1 MFTNL
6 NVGLSVGVYTVYV
19 FDSQNNSVSETITLT
34 AESSVVLGCTDSD
47 AINYNA
53 DAIEDDGSCEY
64 PVVNNPCDITPRGL
78 FVDNV
83 IHERVAFNWSAPSS
97 APSYYMIRYRPVGTS
112 SWTVMSAGSRND
124 VPFTGTSRTR
134 YFMEPGTTYQ
144 WYIRA
149 RVVDENGAT
158 VCQSPWSASHQYT
171 TLAACENM
179 QNLTV
184 STEANWVS
192 FMADA
197 PAGDWKIWQSKGKI
211 RELGTNSFRYVNGTN
226 SINVL
231 KGNFDASTDYE
242 WHTKAWCTANVDEDG
257 NSDPMYHSGWGEFS
271 TFSTED
277 ACDKLPTNLSTG
289 TNNNQNAIVMN
300 WDTPDSGAPDHYFLE
315 LTNET
320 TGQLFQWNNI
330 AGNSNSKTKFG
341 QTTGNDYS
349 WKIRGACGTNGT
361 SWATSFTSPAYYSL
375 GGERID
381 GNTISS
387 LEVFPNPSKGLFR
400 VSFESEES
408 QNIEISITNYLGEKV
423 FKQEVSNLIN
433 TYNRTIDLSN
443 KANGIYLLSIKTNNK
458 IFNKKIVIQ

>member
-1 MFTNL
+1 
-6 NVGLSVGVYTVYV
+6 
-19 FDSQNNSVSETITLT
+19 
-34 AESSVVLGCTDSD
+34 
-47 AINYNA
+47 
-53 DAIEDDGSCEY
+53 
-64 PVVNNPCDITPRGL
+64 
-78 FVDNV
+78 
-83 IHERVAFNWSAPSS
+83 
-97 APSYYMIRYRPVGTS
+97 
-112 SWTVMSAGSRND
+112 
-124 VPFTGTSRTR
+124 
-134 YFMEPGTTYQ
+134 MEANTTYQ
-144 WYIRA
+144 WNIRA
-149 RVVDENGAT
+149 RDIDQNGT
-158 VCQSPWSASHQYT
+158 TICQSPWSASHQYT
-171 TLAACENM
+171 TLPACENM
-179 QNLTV
+179 QALTV
-184 STEANWVS
+184 STEANWVT
-192 FMADA
+192 FTADA
-197 PAGDWKIWQSKGKI
+197 PSGDWGVWQAKGKI
-211 RELGTNSFRYVNGTN
+211 RETGTNSFRYVNGSN

-231 KGNFDASTDYE
+231 KGNFKTATDYE
-242 WHTKAWCTANVDEDG
+242 WHTKAWCTGNVDIDG

-289 TNNNQNAIVMN
+289 TNNNQNTIVMN

-349 WKIRGACGTNGT
+349 WRIRGACGTNGT

-375 GGERID
+375 GGERT

-387 LEVFPNPSKGLFR
+387 LEVFPNPSKGLFSI
-400 VSFESEES
+400 SFESKES

-423 FKQEVSNLIN
+423 FKQEVSSLIN